1 MNLDDLTR
9 IELPNLG
16 TSELNHRKRKSLEL
30 LSDRSFD
37 AFLDV
42 GCGDGRLTARI
53 ADACDAT
60 EIHGID
66 ICEKSITRAEERD
79 VSGQVVDLDEEAFPF
94 DDEQLDL
101 VNFGEVVDYLQDPDH
116 CFSEINR
123 VLRDGGAF
131 VVSTP
136 NLTAV
141 HNRVA
146 LALGKPPFPC
156 RGSTDILVTDGGPS
170 PLAKRKTFFTASAL
184 EETLRNHGF
193 KVETV
198 VGSTSYRE
206 KYSPLVGVVD
216 RFFANFPSLSYRV
229 IVAARKK
236 LESDYGNSRIDT
248 R

>member
-9 IELPNLG
+9 IELPYVG
-16 TSELNHRKRKSLEL
+16 ASELNHRKRKSLEM

-37 AFLDV
+37 ALLDV

-60 EIHGID
+60 EVHGVD
-66 ICEKSITRAEERD
+66 ISEESIARAEERG
-79 VSGQVVDLDEEAFPF
+79 VSGEVTNLNDETFPF
-94 DDEQLDL
+94 DDGQFDL
-101 VNFGEVVDYLQDPDH
+101 VYFGEVVDYLHDPDH

-123 VLRDGGAF
+123 VLRDGGTL

-136 NLTAV
+136 NLAAA

-146 LALGKPPFPC
+146 LALGKPPFPF
-156 RGSTDILVTDGGPS
+156 RSSTDILMPDGGSS
-170 PLAKRKTFFTASAL
+170 PLAKRNTFYTVSTL

-193 KVETV
+193 DVETV

-206 KYSPLVGVVD
+206 KYSPLVGVID

-229 IVAARKK
+229 IVEAQKKPEVTHGSSRTDAR
-236 LESDYGNSRIDT
+236 
-248 R
+248 